1 MFTMGIDMHI
11 LLVISVSVVQL
22 RIGNLDSLT
31 RLQDVRMG
39 G

>member
-1 MFTMGIDMHI
+1 MFTMSIDMRI

-22 RIGNLDSLT
+22 CIGNWDSLT